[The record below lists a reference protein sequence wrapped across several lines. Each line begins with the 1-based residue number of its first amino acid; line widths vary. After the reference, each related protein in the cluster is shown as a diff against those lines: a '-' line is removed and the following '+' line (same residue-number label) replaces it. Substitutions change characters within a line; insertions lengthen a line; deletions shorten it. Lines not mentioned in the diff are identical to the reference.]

1 MNRSQRRA
9 KKRAIKKS
17 KNKKSDLEKKLGLF
31 DLIPDDCFVCHKEF
45 DKKDKEMVQT
55 WNVVVREQEESV
67 KVYCPNCWN
76 NAIKL
81 LEEFGVPIK
90 NERQN

>member
-1 MNRSQRRA
+1 MNRKQRRA
-9 KKRAIKKS
+9 AAKAAKKGGDKELSEKIFLFEQMPDECSACIK
-17 KNKKSDLEKKLGLF
+17 
-31 DLIPDDCFVCHKEF
+31 PF
-45 DKKDKEMVQT
+45 DKKDKEMVKS

-90 NERQN
+90 NERQNY